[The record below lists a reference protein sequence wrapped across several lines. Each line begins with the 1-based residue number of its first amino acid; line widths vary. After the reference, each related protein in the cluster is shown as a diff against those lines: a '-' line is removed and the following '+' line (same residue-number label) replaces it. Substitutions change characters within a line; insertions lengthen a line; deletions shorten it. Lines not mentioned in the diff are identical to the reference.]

1 MMWPPIP
8 PLTPVE
14 MRMGGSPSSGIRL
27 RELPTGL
34 PTGATGLWAAWGGGG
49 MDVKTLSRGVN
60 REWQGTNW
68 CTKLGSEDFFLFAI
82 TTVMLQ

>member
-1 MMWPPIP
+1 MMWPPVP

-34 PTGATGLWAAWGGGG
+34 PTRATGVGVACGLRVETQE
-49 MDVKTLSRGVN
+49 DVTIER
-60 REWQGTNW
+60 
-68 CTKLGSEDFFLFAI
+68 
-82 TTVMLQ
+82 